1 MLDII
6 EHLRSP
12 EKLLQSLRKRYCREK
27 PEFIISTGNIAFFP
41 IRLMLLFGQFNY
53 GKRGI
58 LDLDHTRL
66 FTFKSLR
73 RILDNYG
80 YEITLEIGQPVPF
93 PLVFGRRRL
102 SSILL
107 KINLFFIKLSKSL
120 FSYQMIFVA
129 RPKPTMELLLENA
142 QEAGDGSKVLP
153 INDGISSKKM

>member
-1 MLDII
+1 M
-6 EHLRSP
+6 EAK
-12 EKLLQSLRKRYCREK
+12 E
-27 PEFIISTGNIAFFP
+27 
-41 IRLMLLFGQFNY
+41 
-53 GKRGI
+53 I

-153 INDGISSKKM
+153 IKDHISIGPM